1 MKMKNIL
8 FPLVFFGYCMTAS
21 AQSTVEKTDGDI
33 LLLLNKYF
41 GSTISSSSIMSQA
54 SGGEAIKAT
63 RDFKIKGDT
72 LFIFFHDP
80 KDFLTGMPL
89 NDTNMIPLKEL
100 DKISLVR
107 GKGQDGSIGMALQFL
122 PKNQGYVSS
131 KKSNAYNSTI
141 DEKQLA
147 QINGGNVS
155 QKLNGQATGV
165 SVGGDNSP
173 GGTPKVR
180 IRGISSVFANGNPL
194 YIVDDVPISNINTIN
209 PDDIASVEILK
220 DASSTALYGVR
231 GANGVVL
238 IKTKKGGDDSKI
250 PKEMVNQNL
259 SYTLWIFGDM
269 AKTIRKSNDD
279 KKLIEIFNNRI
290 N

>member
-1 MKMKNIL
+1 MKKIISAI
-8 FPLVFFGYCMTAS
+8 VFFASCMMAS
-21 AQSTVEKTDGDI
+21 AQSTGEKTDGDI
-33 LLLLNKYF
+33 LGLLNKYF

-54 SGGEAIKAT
+54 SGGQAIKAT
-63 RDFKIKGDT
+63 RSFKIKSDT

-80 KDFLTGMPL
+80 KDFLTSMPL

-107 GKGQDGSIGMALQFL
+107 GKGQDGSTGMALNFF
-122 PKNQGYVSS
+122 PKKQATASS
-131 KKSNAYNSTI
+131 KKSNIYNSKI
-141 DEKQLA
+141 DDKQLA

-155 QKLNGQATGV
+155 QKLNGQATGI

-180 IRGISSVFANGNPL
+180 IRGISSVFANSNPL

-238 IKTKKGGDDSKI
+238 IKTKKGGDDAKI
-250 PKEMVNQNL
+250 PKEMVNQDL

-269 AKTIRKSNDD
+269 AKAIRKSKDD
-279 KKLIEIFNNRI
+279 KKLIENFNNR
-290 N
+290 NN